1 MSLQITLD
9 GQSEAIVRAQL
20 AQGHAN
26 SAEDL
31 IERAL
36 TVYSRLNT
44 RRLSLGP
51 SQKTPDE
58 AVQDIRNLRIGI
70 TLAGLDVKD
79 LAHEGHKY

>member
-20 AQGHAN
+20 AQGHAR
-26 SAEDL
+26 SPEEL

-36 TVYSRLNT
+36 AAFSGTKARRYFLGTSR
-44 RRLSLGP
+44 
-51 SQKTPDE
+51 KTPSE
-58 AVQDIRNLRIGI
+58 AVSDIHELRSGI
-70 TLAGLDVKD
+70 TLDGLKAKD